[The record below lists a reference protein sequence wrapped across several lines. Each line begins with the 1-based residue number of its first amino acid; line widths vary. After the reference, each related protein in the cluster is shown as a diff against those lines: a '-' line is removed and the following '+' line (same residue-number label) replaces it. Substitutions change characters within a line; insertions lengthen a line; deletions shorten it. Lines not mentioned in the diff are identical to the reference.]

1 MRGVN
6 PQVQVQ
12 LVKADLIAGREHLGF
27 AASNALQ
34 SFRGKHPRS
43 KSLAVEY
50 LLFISCQRQISKA
63 INTLGVDREATKI
76 VLAGLSK
83 SKDALQELQMV
94 SGSLLGDRDDSLIE
108 IGSKRKLAHLKKAFD
123 VSKIEMEAARF
134 SGESDEMVLKRLI
147 VERSALLSIPD

>member
-1 MRGVN
+1 M
-6 PQVQVQ
+6 
-12 LVKADLIAGREHLGF
+12 
-27 AASNALQ
+27 
-34 SFRGKHPRS
+34 
-43 KSLAVEY
+43 
-50 LLFISCQRQISKA
+50 
-63 INTLGVDREATKI
+63 LGVDKEATRI